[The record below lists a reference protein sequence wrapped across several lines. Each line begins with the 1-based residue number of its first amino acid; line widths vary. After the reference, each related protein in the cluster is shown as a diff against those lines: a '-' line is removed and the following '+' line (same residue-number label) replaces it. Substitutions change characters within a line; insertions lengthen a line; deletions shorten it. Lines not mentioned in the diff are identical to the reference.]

1 MNIKRKILTRA
12 MGLSEKDM
20 NHFYQALEQ
29 LRKNIAR
36 IKESNKGLTA
46 NQCVNSLYRNFIEVL
61 SESQNLDNVDFYR
74 FFALEKVLKPKKT
87 DEILL
92 KAIHEKI
99 YCDDSE
105 NSFNGNQENDVKSI
119 LREYFDIYYKY
130 RLVRLQEESSK
141 DPKNLKLKN
150 EIMDVY
156 AEMQRVKNGDLSIYD
171 ENKFI
176 REQKDFLT
184 KLHKRYKGILTNGLV
199 EGLVVKLQLL
209 HDMGR
214 FDEYTKQY
222 NKLLD
227 RISLSSIFRVSEP
240 EEIFKKLINKQNLD
254 RLPVSDL
261 LALNAFWTNRLTKE
275 VERLNEAVYV
285 LTKTDQMD
293 MFFNGKEELGTL
305 AIRSGL
311 AEYRTITS
319 CLTDYKL
326 KKKDN
331 MQDVVTLNDE
341 RFAQVDVKL
350 EEIFS
355 EEEIKEYGKKKLDF
369 ILNSVLTLNNFSQLL
384 YDQKDM
390 MLENTVTYFLTS
402 DNYFNA
408 GYVEE
413 ENNRKSSKSLIGVDL
428 KGFNAPILLHYHKE
442 KLKKL
447 VKSVTG
453 GTVMPLYRGIKDF
466 RTDSSQNENDW
477 ISTNLLFPISKEQ
490 KLKLAQRSEILGT
503 ADTNNRF
510 VKHILWM
517 YQPKKELPRD
527 IWEESREIDLES
539 GKINILSSSRKQEK

>member
-369 ILNSVLTLNNFSQLL
+369 ILSSVLTLNNFSQLL

-390 MLENTVTYFLTS
+390 MIENMVTYLLSS

-428 KGFNAPILLHYHKE
+428 KGFNAPILLHYHKD
-442 KLKKL
+442 KLKEL
-447 VKSVTG
+447 VKNVTG
-453 GTVMPLYRGIKDF
+453 RTLMPVYRGIKNF
-466 RTDSSQNENDW
+466 KTGSAQNENEW

-503 ADTNNRF
+503 TDTNNRF

-527 IWEESREIDLES
+527 IWEESREIDLET
-539 GKINILSSSRKQEK
+539 GKINILSSSKKQEK

>member
-61 SESQNLDNVDFYR
+61 SESQKLDNVDFYR

-99 YCDDSE
+99 YCDDSG

-369 ILNSVLTLNNFSQLL
+369 ILSSVLTLNNFSQLL

-390 MLENTVTYFLTS
+390 MIENMVTYLLSS

-413 ENNRKSSKSLIGVDL
+413 DNRKSSKSLIGVDL
-428 KGFNAPILLHYHKE
+428 RGFNAPILLHYHKD
-442 KLKKL
+442 KLKEL
-447 VKSVTG
+447 VRSVTG
-453 GTVMPLYRGIKDF
+453 GTVMPVYRGIKDLKI
-466 RTDSSQNENDW
+466 DSVQNENDW

>member
-99 YCDDSE
+99 YCNDSE

-311 AEYRTITS
+311 AEYRTIIS

-369 ILNSVLTLNNFSQLL
+369 ILSSVLTLNNFSQLL

-390 MLENTVTYFLTS
+390 MIENMVTYFLTS

-428 KGFNAPILLHYHKE
+428 KGFNAPILLHYHKD
-442 KLKKL
+442 KLKEL
-447 VKSVTG
+447 VRNVTG
-453 GTVMPLYRGIKDF
+453 GTVMPVYRGIKDLKI
-466 RTDSSQNENDW
+466 DSVQNENDW

>member
-61 SESQNLDNVDFYR
+61 SESQKLDNVDFYR

-156 AEMQRVKNGDLSIYD
+156 AEMQRVKNGDLSIHD

-369 ILNSVLTLNNFSQLL
+369 ILSSVLTLNNFSQLL

-390 MLENTVTYFLTS
+390 MIENMVTYFLTS

-413 ENNRKSSKSLIGVDL
+413 DNRKSSKSLIGVDL
-428 KGFNAPILLHYHKE
+428 RGFNAPILLHYHKD
-442 KLKKL
+442 KLKEL
-447 VKSVTG
+447 VRNVTG
-453 GTVMPLYRGIKDF
+453 GTVMPVYRGIKDLKI
-466 RTDSSQNENDW
+466 DSVQNENDW

>member
-1 MNIKRKILTRA
+1 MNIKRKILTKA
-12 MGLSEKDM
+12 MALSEKDM

-29 LRKNIAR
+29 LKENVAR
-36 IKESNKGLTA
+36 IKASHKNLTA
-46 NQCVNSLYRNFIEVL
+46 NQCVNFLYRNFIEVL
-61 SESQNLDNVDFYR
+61 CDSQNLDNVDFYR

-156 AEMQRVKNGDLSIYD
+156 AEMQRVKNRDFSIYD

-214 FDEYTKQY
+214 FDEYAKQY

-326 KKKDN
+326 KKKDD
-331 MQDVVTLNDE
+331 MQDVVTLDDA

-350 EEIFS
+350 EEMFS

-369 ILNSVLTLNNFSQLL
+369 ILSSVLTLNNFSQLL

-390 MLENTVTYFLTS
+390 MIENMVTYLLSS

-413 ENNRKSSKSLIGVDL
+413 DNRKSSKSLIGVDL
-428 KGFNAPILLHYHKE
+428 RGFNAPILLHYHKD
-442 KLKKL
+442 KLKEL
-447 VKSVTG
+447 VRSVTG
-453 GTVMPLYRGIKDF
+453 GTVMPVYRGIKDLKI
-466 RTDSSQNENDW
+466 DSVQNENDW

>member
-390 MLENTVTYFLTS
+390 MIENMVTYFLTS

-428 KGFNAPILLHYHKE
+428 KGFNAPILLHYHKD
-442 KLKKL
+442 KLKEL
-447 VKSVTG
+447 VRNVTG
-453 GTVMPLYRGIKDF
+453 GTVMPVYRGIKDLKI
-466 RTDSSQNENDW
+466 DSVQNENDW

>member
-46 NQCVNSLYRNFIEVL
+46 NQCINSLYRNFIEVL

-105 NSFNGNQENDVKSI
+105 NFFNGNQENDVKSI

-326 KKKDN
+326 KKKDD
-331 MQDVVTLNDE
+331 MQDVVTLDDA

-350 EEIFS
+350 EEMFS

-369 ILNSVLTLNNFSQLL
+369 ILSSVLTLNNFSQLL

-390 MLENTVTYFLTS
+390 MIENMVTYLLSS

-413 ENNRKSSKSLIGVDL
+413 DNRKSSKSLIGVDL
-428 KGFNAPILLHYHKE
+428 RGFNAPILLHYHKD
-442 KLKKL
+442 KLKEL
-447 VKSVTG
+447 VRNVTG
-453 GTVMPLYRGIKDF
+453 GTVMPVYRGIKDLKI
-466 RTDSSQNENDW
+466 DSVQNENDW

>member
-36 IKESNKGLTA
+36 IKESNRDLTA

-74 FFALEKVLKPKKT
+74 FFALEKVLKSKNSDDT
-87 DEILL
+87 LL
-92 KAIHEKI
+92 KAIREKI

-105 NSFNGNQENDVKSI
+105 NSFNGNQDNDVKLI
-119 LREYFDIYYKY
+119 LREYFDVYYKY
-130 RLVRLQEESSK
+130 RLLRLQEESAK
-141 DPKNLKLKN
+141 DPKNLKLRN
-150 EIMDVY
+150 EIMDIY
-156 AEMQRVKNGDLSIYD
+156 AEMQRVKDGELSIYD
-171 ENKFI
+171 ENKFV

-184 KLHKRYKGILTNGLV
+184 KLYKRYKGILTNGLV
-199 EGLVVKLQLL
+199 DGLVVKLQLL

-214 FDEYTKQY
+214 LDEYTKQY

-227 RISLSSIFRVSEP
+227 RMSLSSIFRVNEP
-240 EEIFKKLINKQNLD
+240 EELFKKLTDKQSLA

-319 CLTDYKL
+319 CLTEYKL
-326 KKKDN
+326 KKKDD
-331 MQDVVTLNDE
+331 MQDVVTLDDA

-350 EEIFS
+350 EEMFS

-390 MLENTVTYFLTS
+390 MIENMVTYLLTS

-413 ENNRKSSKSLIGVDL
+413 DNNRKSSKSLIGVDL
-428 KGFNAPILLHYHKE
+428 KGFNAPILLHYHKD

-453 GTVMPLYRGIKDF
+453 ETVMPVYRGIKDF
-466 RTDSSQNENDW
+466 KTDSAQNENDW

-503 ADTNNRF
+503 ADTYNRF

-527 IWEESREIDLES
+527 IWEENKEIDLEN
-539 GKINILSSSRKQEK
+539 GKINILNSAKKQEK

>member
-46 NQCVNSLYRNFIEVL
+46 NQCINSLYRNFIEVL

-105 NSFNGNQENDVKSI
+105 NFFNGNQENDVKSI

-326 KKKDN
+326 KKKDD
-331 MQDVVTLNDE
+331 MQDVVTLDDA

-350 EEIFS
+350 EEMFS

-369 ILNSVLTLNNFSQLL
+369 ILSSVLTLNNFSQLL

-390 MLENTVTYFLTS
+390 MIENMVTYLLSS

-413 ENNRKSSKSLIGVDL
+413 DNRKSSKSLIGVDL
-428 KGFNAPILLHYHKE
+428 RGFNAPILLHYHKD
-442 KLKKL
+442 KLKEL
-447 VKSVTG
+447 VRNVTG
-453 GTVMPLYRGIKDF
+453 GTVMPVYRGIKDLKI
-466 RTDSSQNENDW
+466 DSVQNENDW

-539 GKINILSSSRKQEK
+539 GKINFLSSSRKQEK

>member
-46 NQCVNSLYRNFIEVL
+46 NQCINSLYRNFIEVL

-105 NSFNGNQENDVKSI
+105 NFFNGNQENDVKSI

-369 ILNSVLTLNNFSQLL
+369 ILSSVLTLNNFSQLL

-390 MLENTVTYFLTS
+390 MIENMVTYLLSS

-413 ENNRKSSKSLIGVDL
+413 DNRKSSKSLIGVDL
-428 KGFNAPILLHYHKE
+428 RGFNAPILLHYHKD
-442 KLKKL
+442 KLKEL
-447 VKSVTG
+447 VRNVTG
-453 GTVMPLYRGIKDF
+453 GTVMPVYRGIKDLKI
-466 RTDSSQNENDW
+466 DSVQNENDW

-539 GKINILSSSRKQEK
+539 GKINFLSSSRKQEK

>member
-36 IKESNKGLTA
+36 IKERNKGLTA

-105 NSFNGNQENDVKSI
+105 NSFNGNQENDEKSI

-130 RLVRLQEESSK
+130 RLVRLQEERSK

-326 KKKDN
+326 KKKDD
-331 MQDVVTLNDE
+331 MQDVVTLDDA

-350 EEIFS
+350 EEMFS

-369 ILNSVLTLNNFSQLL
+369 ILSSVLTLNNFSQLL

-390 MLENTVTYFLTS
+390 MIENMVTYLLSS

-413 ENNRKSSKSLIGVDL
+413 DNRKSSKSLIGVDL
-428 KGFNAPILLHYHKE
+428 RGFNAPILLHYHKD
-442 KLKKL
+442 KLKEL
-447 VKSVTG
+447 VRNVTG
-453 GTVMPLYRGIKDF
+453 GTVMPVYRGIKDLKI
-466 RTDSSQNENDW
+466 DSVQNENDW

>member
-369 ILNSVLTLNNFSQLL
+369 ILSSVLTLNNFSQLL

-390 MLENTVTYFLTS
+390 MIENMVTYLLSS

-428 KGFNAPILLHYHKE
+428 KGFNAPILLHYHKD
-442 KLKKL
+442 KLKEL
-447 VKSVTG
+447 VRNVTG
-453 GTVMPLYRGIKDF
+453 GTVMPVYRGIKDLKI
-466 RTDSSQNENDW
+466 DSVQNENDW

>member
-46 NQCVNSLYRNFIEVL
+46 NQCINSLYRNFIEVL

-171 ENKFI
+171 ENKFM

-390 MLENTVTYFLTS
+390 MIENMVTYFLTS

-428 KGFNAPILLHYHKE
+428 KGFNAPILLHYHKD
-442 KLKKL
+442 KLKEL
-447 VKSVTG
+447 VRNVTG
-453 GTVMPLYRGIKDF
+453 GTVMPVYRGIKDLKI
-466 RTDSSQNENDW
+466 DSVQNENDW

>member
-36 IKESNKGLTA
+36 IKERNKGLTA

-130 RLVRLQEESSK
+130 RLVRLQEERSK

-326 KKKDN
+326 KKKDD
-331 MQDVVTLNDE
+331 MQDVVTLDDA

-350 EEIFS
+350 EEMFS

-369 ILNSVLTLNNFSQLL
+369 ILSSVLTLNNFSQLL

-390 MLENTVTYFLTS
+390 MIENMVTYLLSS

-413 ENNRKSSKSLIGVDL
+413 DNRKSSKSLIGVDL
-428 KGFNAPILLHYHKE
+428 RGFNAPILLHYHKD
-442 KLKKL
+442 KLKEL
-447 VKSVTG
+447 VRNVTG
-453 GTVMPLYRGIKDF
+453 GTVMPVYRGIKDLKI
-466 RTDSSQNENDW
+466 DSVQNENDW